1 MGVSAKWQPYQEP
14 TPSSSEASPP
24 PAWLACPEKDTEEGG
39 SSGRRH
45 FSSEPSPPWSWPTST
60 HFSLERARR
69 RGPSSLPTTTSASDP
84 RSFHGV
90 METTPHSQL
99 SHQRSP
105 RWLRS
110 VDEIPLGRWQPLS
123 VPQLPRERSP
133 RRLRGALNC
142 PSAPGVMTLSPV

>member
-24 PAWLACPEKDTEEGG
+24 PAWLACPEKATVEAG

-84 RSFHGV
+84 RNSPGEINHSLFHN
-90 METTPHSQL
+90 
-99 SHQRSP
+99 SH
-105 RWLRS
+105 
-110 VDEIPLGRWQPLS
+110 VNA
-123 VPQLPRERSP
+123 LPE
-133 RRLRGALNC
+133 GY
-142 PSAPGVMTLSPV
+142 